1 MAGTEKKGIAI
12 YDVDTGAFGE
22 ASTMRYLM
30 QDIKLTLTAM
40 EFKVILVW
48 MTGMG
53 KVEEGQ
59 VDKMPIIADF
69 SYQY

>member
-1 MAGTEKKGIAI
+1 
-12 YDVDTGAFGE
+12 
-22 ASTMRYLM
+22 M

-69 SYQY
+69 SHQY